1 MHGKQPDPKIA
12 SLVKLKCDLG
22 AIFVPNYG
30 LDYWRRPQSEM
41 RLSEVMTLVGTIAL
55 CVAIPSCPVDGS
67 ECSPCARYSAG
78 MSCMRVQG
86 MCNASNPFCLKPGPG
101 GTQCCCCPFTSPPA
115 PPSQICPVGT
125 NTSHCSSCRK
135 DEGTAC
141 LDLHCPATAPV
152 CVDRQEGVCCC
163 CSRDGHAAL
172 KAAGR
177 NE

>member
-1 MHGKQPDPKIA
+1 MHGKQPDPK
-12 SLVKLKCDLG
+12 KLLPWSV
-22 AIFVPNYG
+22 IQSVTLESNFRPHG
-30 LDYWRRPQSEM
+30 LDCWRRPQM